1 MLKSIFI
8 RNFAL
13 LSQAEID
20 FEPGFTV
27 FTGET
32 GAGKSILVGA
42 LSQLLGDRAAVKS
55 IRHGADRAEMV
66 ARFDVST
73 QPAAR
78 RWLTEQELP
87 LEDDEVVI
95 RRVIRQDGKS
105 RLWINQTPST
115 ATAVRQLAAQLV
127 QIHGQH
133 DHMRL
138 TTPREQ
144 RRILD
149 EYGQYPALL
158 EAVREAAAS
167 WQRTEEQLQQL
178 LMTGALNDEQAQLLR
193 YQLAEL
199 DELALQEDELDAL
212 HSEQQTLS
220 HAVDLIQTVETAVE
234 TLSEGDQAIDGQLG
248 QTISRLNA
256 ATGLDF
262 SAISKTLEEALINVE
277 EAAADL
283 RQLRGQLKT
292 DPERLQAIEHRLDA
306 IHQMARK
313 HQVAPEILP
322 QHHASVAEKLTSNT
336 QLAEQREVLMA
347 RLEQHRATY
356 RQAATALNQARRKA
370 ATRLATAIESEI
382 RKLGLPDAKVAIEVR
397 PGEADKPLPEGMD
410 QISFCIATNPG
421 QPLSPLKDTASGG
434 ELSRIALA
442 IEVQRH
448 QQSDSAMTFV
458 FDEVDTGVGGAVAEK
473 VGQLLR
479 ELAQRHQVLAV
490 THLPQVAGQAHHHI
504 KIEKMTDGTRTES
517 QWQALDENTRVQ
529 ELARMTGGENI
540 TETTLA
546 QAREFLVKTP

>member
-78 RWLTEQELP
+78 HWLTEQELP
-87 LEDDEVVI
+87 LEDNEVVI
-95 RRVIRQDGKS
+95 RRVIRRDGKS

-167 WQRTEEQLQQL
+167 WQRTEKQLQQL

-199 DELALQEDELDAL
+199 DELALQEGELDAL
-212 HSEQQTLS
+212 HAEQQTLS

-234 TLSEGDQAIDGQLG
+234 TLSEGEQAIDGQLG
-248 QTISRLNA
+248 QVISRLNA

-292 DPERLQAIEHRLDA
+292 DPERLQAIEQRLDA

-322 QHHASVAEKLTSNT
+322 QHHASVAEKLSSNT
-336 QLAEQREVLMA
+336 QLAEQREALMA
-347 RLEQHRATY
+347 QLEQHRAAY
-356 RQAATALNQARRKA
+356 QQAATALSQARRKA
-370 ATRLATAIESEI
+370 ATRLAAAIESEI
-382 RKLGLPDAKVAIEVR
+382 RKLGLPDATVAIEVR
-397 PGEADKPLPEGMD
+397 PGEADKPLPEGID

-421 QPLSPLKDTASGG
+421 HPLSPLKDTASGG

-517 QWQALDENTRVQ
+517 QWQALDENARVQ
-529 ELARMTGGENI
+529 ELARMTGGETI

-546 QAREFLVKTP
+546 QAREFLVKTS

>member
-66 ARFDVST
+66 ARFDLSH

-78 RWLTEQELP
+78 AWIKDQELP
-87 LEDDEVVI
+87 LDDNEVVI
-95 RRVIRQDGKS
+95 RRVIRKDGKS

-138 TTPREQ
+138 TTAREQ

-149 EYGQYPALL
+149 EYGQYPELL
-158 EAVREAAAS
+158 EAVKTSARRWLDAEN
-167 WQRTEEQLQQL
+167 RLQQL

-199 DELALQEDELDAL
+199 DELAVQEGELDAL
-212 HSEQQTLS
+212 HQEQQKLS
-220 HAVDLIQTVETAVE
+220 HAVDLIQTVDLAVD
-234 TLSEGDQAIDGQLG
+234 TLLEGDQAIDGQLAKIIG
-248 QTISRLNA
+248 HLNT

-262 SAISKTLEEALINVE
+262 SAISKTLEEALINIE

-292 DPERLQAIEHRLDA
+292 DPERLQAIEQRLDA

-313 HQVAPEILP
+313 HKVAAEMLPE
-322 QHHASVAEKLTSNT
+322 HHASVAEKLSCNT
-336 QLAEQREVLMA
+336 QLAEKREELMSQ
-347 RLEQHRATY
+347 LEAHRDSY
-356 RQAATALNQARRKA
+356 RKAAQALSVARRAA
-370 ATRLATAIESEI
+370 ATRLARAIEGEI
-382 RKLGLPDAKVAIEVR
+382 RKLGLPNATVAIDVLA
-397 PGEADKPLPEGMD
+397 GEADKPAAEGID
-410 QISFCIATNPG
+410 QISFRIATNPG
-421 QPLSPLKDTASGG
+421 HPLAPLKDTASGG

-448 QQSDSAMTFV
+448 QQSGDAMTFV

-504 KIEKMTDGTRTES
+504 KIEKITDGTHTES
-517 QWQALDENTRVQ
+517 QWHTLDEDTRVQ

-546 QAREFLVKTP
+546 QAREFLVKAT